1 MKKWFNDNKL
11 YFIGAL
17 LGAIAGYLY
26 WQQIGCSTGT
36 CMITSKPLNST
47 LYGALMGAL
56 FLGMFKK
63 ENKKQAL
70 KEEEKNN
77 QVSL

>member
-1 MKKWFNDNKL
+1 MKKLFNDYKL
-11 YFIGAL
+11 YLLGAL

-26 WQQIGCSTGT
+26 WQQIGCATGT

-56 FLGMFKK
+56 LLGMF
-63 ENKKQAL
+63 
-70 KEEEKNN
+70 
-77 QVSL
+77 

>member
-1 MKKWFNDNKL
+1 MKKLFNEYNL
-11 YFIGAL
+11 YLLGAV

-26 WQQIGCSTGT
+26 WQQIGCSSGT

-56 FLGMFKK
+56 VLGMFKK
-63 ENKKQAL
+63 ENKKQAV
-70 KEEEKNN
+70 KEDEKN
-77 QVSL
+77 SMGR